1 MHFICNS
8 NRRRDIRAQSKKITD
23 WDGGIVDFARCHF
36 QTRTQRPNESRR
48 MTMKKSLILA
58 AALSALAFSTAGASN
73 AAPAVGH
80 LGGLNAAA
88 GSELQQ
94 VHYRP
99 YKHYHNRKWHN
110 RRWHKRQ
117 RHCFFR
123 IGKRVCVW
131 R

>member
-1 MHFICNS
+1 
-8 NRRRDIRAQSKKITD
+8 
-23 WDGGIVDFARCHF
+23 
-36 QTRTQRPNESRR
+36 
-48 MTMKKSLILA
+48 MKKSLILA

-80 LGGLNAAA
+80 LGGLKAAA

-99 YKHYHNRKWHN
+99 YKHYHNRRWNNDRRWNN

-117 RHCFFR
+117 RHCFLR
-123 IGKRVCVW
+123 VGKRICVL